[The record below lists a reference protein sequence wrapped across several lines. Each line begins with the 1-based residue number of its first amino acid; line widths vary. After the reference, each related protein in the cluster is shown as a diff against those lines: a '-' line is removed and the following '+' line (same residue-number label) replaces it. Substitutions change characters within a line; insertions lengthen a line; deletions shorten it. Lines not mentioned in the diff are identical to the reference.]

1 MGSDAKNLM
10 SDGNV
15 QIVKTGEVIG
25 ATQLTE
31 GELIVEAGARAE
43 NTVVTGAGWL
53 KVATGGIAKCT
64 QYGNNGTLSVSDGAI
79 ATDIVQSEG
88 GAISLSTLATVNG
101 RHPEGKFSV
110 DQGYAC
116 GLLLENGGNLRVLEG
131 HRAEKIILDQEGGL
145 LVNGTTSE
153 VVVDEG
159 GELLV
164 YPGGEASNCEIN
176 QGGVFMLAGKASDTL
191 LAGGTMNNLGGEDS
205 NTIVENGAIYRLG
218 TDGLQLY
225 SSGKT
230 QNLSVNVG
238 GRAEVHAG
246 TLENAVIQGG
256 TVILLSPTSADEI
269 CRRGR
274 SRTG

>member
-31 GELIVEAGARAE
+31 GELIVEAGGRAE

-101 RHPEGKFSV
+101 RHPEGEFSV
-110 DQGYAC
+110 DKGYAC
-116 GLLLENGGNLRVLEG
+116 GLLLEMAV
-131 HRAEKIILDQEGGL
+131 
-145 LVNGTTSE
+145 TC
-153 VVVDEG
+153 
-159 GELLV
+159 V
-164 YPGGEASNCEIN
+164 YWKDIARKNHSR
-176 QGGVFMLAGKASDTL
+176 S
-191 LAGGTMNNLGGEDS
+191 
-205 NTIVENGAIYRLG
+205 
-218 TDGLQLY
+218 
-225 SSGKT
+225 
-230 QNLSVNVG
+230 
-238 GRAEVHAG
+238 
-246 TLENAVIQGG
+246 
-256 TVILLSPTSADEI
+256 
-269 CRRGR
+269 RGR
-274 SRTG
+274 PVG